1 MVKRSENGVLVGV
14 WLKEP
19 RFFRWSEVIGLFS
32 RVRWAAPDLQMQTD
46 EPVVASDGL
55 AKTATSTI
63 RRNVTSRSV
72 ACVIET

>member
-1 MVKRSENGVLVGV
+1 
-14 WLKEP
+14 
-19 RFFRWSEVIGLFS
+19 
-32 RVRWAAPDLQMQTD
+32 MQTD